1 VTGLLLA
8 QATSDNAHEGAYLTL
23 WFPLGLFIIV
33 IAVLWRQYTLPHRR
47 IPPPPPA
54 HAQPGGAANRAG
66 TRAAPGRRDAPEGSA
81 AETSAPAAGQPG
93 EPRLERPGYTA
104 SGRAGTA
111 GHGPDDSGESGA
123 QRPPGEGTEA
133 GE

>member
-8 QATSDNAHEGAYLTL
+8 QATSDNAPEGAYLTL

-54 HAQPGGAANRAG
+54 HAQPGAAANR
-66 TRAAPGRRDAPEGSA
+66 PGR
-81 AETSAPAAGQPG
+81 PA
-93 EPRLERPGYTA
+93 EPRREPPGYTA
-104 SGRAGTA
+104 TGRADAT
-111 GHGPDDSGESGA
+111 GHRPDDSGESGA
-123 QRPPGEGTEA
+123 QSPPGEGTEA